1 MTMKT
6 SNIIWQ
12 DIEFFLTRLKNL
24 PVSKS
29 LPLDE
34 KNGGFC
40 VSTGCSFES
49 WVYYPAR
56 VTDPEMVKNV
66 MKFFDDEK
74 ISFMWPVYNGG
85 ERILEECGLVFAG
98 NLTAM
103 SYTPPQNLNPESNLR
118 VYETDS
124 VAWAQTAWHG
134 FGGEAFG
141 TPMNYYN
148 LVEALFNDKDNLKL
162 YLTECEGE
170 NVGTFLTTLEK
181 DLIGVYYFAT
191 IPEYRRQ
198 GVARVMMNEICKLA
212 YGKTIVLQATPAG
225 LPFYKKFGF
234 EELFLIPIYST
245 ESDIF

>member
-1 MTMKT
+1 M

-12 DIEFFLTRLKNL
+12 DLEFFLTRLKDL

-29 LPLDE
+29 LTLDD
-34 KNGGFC
+34 KNGSFC

-56 VTDPEMVKNV
+56 VTDPEMVKSVIN
-66 MKFFDDEK
+66 FFKDEN

-85 ERILEECGLVFAG
+85 EKVLEDCGLMFAG

-103 SYTPPQNLNPESNLR
+103 SYTPQTYNFENNLR
-118 VYETDS
+118 IYETDS

-134 FGGEAFG
+134 FGGGAFD
-141 TPMNYYN
+141 TPKNYYK
-148 LVEALFNDKDNLKL
+148 LVEAIFNDKEHFKL

-170 NVGTFLTTLEK
+170 NVGTFLTTNEK
-181 DLIGVYYFAT
+181 DLMGVYYFAT

-198 GVARVMMNEICKLA
+198 GAARAMMNEICRLA
-212 YGKTIVLQATPAG
+212 FGKTIVLQATPMG

-234 EELFLIPIYST
+234 EERFIIPIYST